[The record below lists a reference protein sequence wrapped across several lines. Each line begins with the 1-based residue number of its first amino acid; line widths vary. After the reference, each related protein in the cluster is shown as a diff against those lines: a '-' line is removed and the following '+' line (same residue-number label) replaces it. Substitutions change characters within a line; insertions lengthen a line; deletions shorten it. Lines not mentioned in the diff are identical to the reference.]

1 MRHTNTF
8 RLCPPKIQEPHL
20 VRKTIRWGIV
30 HLTKIK
36 RKIFNQ
42 EYENL
47 QHFLQT
53 GNDLG
58 VYSANKQ
65 QAKRF
70 YKRIKPNKE
79 YPISIR
85 KDLIKIE
92 QRTTKLAKYWG

>member
-8 RLCPPKIQEPHL
+8 RLCPPKSQEPHL
-20 VRKTIRWGIV
+20 ALKTIQCGIV

-36 RKIFNQ
+36 KEILNQ
-42 EYENL
+42 EYENF

-65 QAKRF
+65 QAKQF

-79 YPISIR
+79 YPVSIR
-85 KDLIKIE
+85 KDLLRIE
-92 QRTTKLAKYWG
+92 QQNTKLAKYWG